1 MKSKCFNVLHKLKR
15 EMKYFVFDIET
26 WGLEA
31 TPQSFALGIIYGKDY
46 YYETTDVEEMRK
58 TLLSN
63 IFDNSILFA
72 HNALFDLTGIFG
84 NIVTELDE
92 RTVFNNSTFILSKFN
107 STTFADSYN
116 VLPAKLEN
124 IGKLL
129 GKPKGITP
137 EKFKKAKRSAITKN
151 DIKYCLQDCKIVY
164 EALGNLFQEVGCV
177 RITLASLAMAY
188 FRRKYLKENI
198 FYNDRVY
205 DFFDSYYGGR
215 VECFRIGKVYAQKFD
230 INSMYPHAMKYCK
243 FPNPAKLSAAGEVSL
258 KKLKFYLEYYEG
270 MAEITVRHRPHYY
283 GFLPYKTKTKLLFP
297 VGTFSGCWNFPE
309 IRFAL
314 ENKVIE
320 IIDVKRIIY
329 APAMESPFADFVTDL
344 YNKRKTSTNEF
355 EKYLYK
361 IILNSLYGKFA
372 QKKKF
377 KTKYVSDV
385 TNMFI
390 PEGAKII
397 PLSTKR
403 NDAYIVEEELYYS
416 YNTIPVFSS
425 YITSFARVN
434 LLQKMVRYIDNDIVY
449 IDTDSIAVNN
459 YTKDI
464 ETSNLLGD
472 FKLEEKII
480 VDIIGN
486 KSYREKGGNLVMK
499 GVRKDAKQLLNG
511 KFTYKRMIKPKGAIR
526 TGAQAGTFIDVTK
539 SVNYKYD
546 KRKVFA
552 DGSTKPLEVNEHFEN
567 LFPKGL

>member
-1 MKSKCFNVLHKLKR
+1 
-15 EMKYFVFDIET
+15 
-26 WGLEA
+26 
-31 TPQSFALGIIYGKDY
+31 
-46 YYETTDVEEMRK
+46 
-58 TLLSN
+58 
-63 IFDNSILFA
+63 
-72 HNALFDLTGIFG
+72 
-84 NIVTELDE
+84 
-92 RTVFNNSTFILSKFN
+92 
-107 STTFADSYN
+107 
-116 VLPAKLEN
+116 
-124 IGKLL
+124 
-129 GKPKGITP
+129 
-137 EKFKKAKRSAITKN
+137 
-151 DIKYCLQDCKIVY
+151 
-164 EALGNLFQEVGCV
+164 
-177 RITLASLAMAY
+177 
-188 FRRKYLKENI
+188 
-198 FYNDRVY
+198 
-205 DFFDSYYGGR
+205 
-215 VECFRIGKVYAQKFD
+215 
-230 INSMYPHAMKYCK
+230 
-243 FPNPAKLSAAGEVSL
+243 
-258 KKLKFYLEYYEG
+258 
-270 MAEITVRHRPHYY
+270 
-283 GFLPYKTKTKLLFP
+283 
-297 VGTFSGCWNFPE
+297 
-309 IRFAL
+309 
-314 ENKVIE
+314 
-320 IIDVKRIIY
+320 
-329 APAMESPFADFVTDL
+329 
-344 YNKRKTSTNEF
+344 
-355 EKYLYK
+355 
-361 IILNSLYGKFA
+361 
-372 QKKKF
+372 
-377 KTKYVSDV
+377 
-385 TNMFI
+385 MFI